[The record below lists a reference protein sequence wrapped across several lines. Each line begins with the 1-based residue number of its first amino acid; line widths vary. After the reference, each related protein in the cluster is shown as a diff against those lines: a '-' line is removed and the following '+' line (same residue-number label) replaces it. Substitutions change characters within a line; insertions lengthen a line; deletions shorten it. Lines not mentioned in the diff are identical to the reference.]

1 MLEQERETDI
11 KDNIAMYTENQ
22 NKFVDSKSQPQII
35 CDTHTCRDYLQW
47 STETDFIQAIAT
59 TYTKDNA

>member
-22 NKFVDSKSQPQII
+22 NKFVDSKLQPQII
-35 CDTHTCRDYLQW
+35 CDAHTCRDYL
-47 STETDFIQAIAT
+47 
-59 TYTKDNA
+59 